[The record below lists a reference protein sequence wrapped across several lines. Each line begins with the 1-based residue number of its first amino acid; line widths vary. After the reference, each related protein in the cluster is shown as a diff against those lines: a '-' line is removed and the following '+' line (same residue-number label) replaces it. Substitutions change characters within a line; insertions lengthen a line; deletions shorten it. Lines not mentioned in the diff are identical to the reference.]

1 MDRVQ
6 AAMNGTN
13 CQEPTQE
20 MVGFHASLLGSLL
33 RRTNR
38 LDLAFVDTRV
48 FLVGVGGCACA
59 GRCSHLAQQSW
70 ASRKRAQATEPAAAA
85 HNGRFVL
92 QARMRPGHVR

>member
-33 RRTNR
+33 RRTDR
-38 LDLAFVDTRV
+38 LDLAFVDSRV
-48 FLVGVGGCACA
+48 F
-59 GRCSHLAQQSW
+59 W
-70 ASRKRAQATEPAAAA
+70 
-85 HNGRFVL
+85 
-92 QARMRPGHVR
+92 